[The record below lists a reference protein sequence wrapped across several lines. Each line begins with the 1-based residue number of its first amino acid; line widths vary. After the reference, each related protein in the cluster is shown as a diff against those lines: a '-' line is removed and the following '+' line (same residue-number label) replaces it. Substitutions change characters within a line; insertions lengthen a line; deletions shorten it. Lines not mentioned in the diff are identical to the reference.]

1 MHVSFFGVPLLV
13 HILFEPF
20 FAPFAEEITQYPMY
34 LTLNLAR
41 VLAFREEGR
50 VLSKKEGGE

>member
-1 MHVSFFGVPLLV
+1 MFISF
-13 HILFEPF
+13 FEPF

-41 VLAFREEGR
+41 VLAFREEGV